1 MLRYALQ
8 DIFHLVCEEKA
19 RRYQGFIFLI
29 TSFLILKLIS
39 MMIKQHYLIVLL
51 AALFTTCAPRSNFT
65 PSAVPVAQTAI
76 PRVEKMPNHPKPYA
90 FRDWKKTALDFDRYV
105 FDFEQKGEFLPLIW
119 WDKAGRNFPET
130 TFGIYTALGDIR
142 MGAAVN
148 NGENH
153 EALGALGAVLGA
165 TLVGID
171 KSRQGSHN
179 YAGMLR
185 NYFNKDNG
193 WNVIM
198 NFTNKGAHIGGG
210 YGNDFWYE
218 VHNNVLFYCI
228 ADLYPKEK
236 DFENIQRMIAEQ
248 FYRSD
253 SIMGG
258 SYSYSFFDF
267 KNMQPGKNHIPTQ
280 EDVAGGYAF
289 VLYSAWVKFGD
300 EKYLHAAK
308 NALNVLY
315 NQKENRFYEA
325 MMPIAAYVG
334 TRMNVEAGTN
344 YDVQRFL
351 DWTFDGTAVGREGW
365 GVLADNWGGYDVSG
379 LAGSTVHNGGY
390 GFLMNTFDLMM
401 PLSAMVRYDQRY
413 ARAVGKWALNASNA
427 ARFCYPYEMPDSLQ
441 ALPQHKAVTKNVI
454 AYEGVIKES
463 IYSQYKGITPF
474 AQGDGPLWH
483 EGMPQQTMFSVYGS
497 GHVGF
502 FGGTIQ
508 PTNVPEILQIDCRA
522 TDFYKKQ
529 RAYPSYLFFNPYTAS
544 KTVSIDLGGKKT
556 DVYDAVTRTFL
567 KSGVSGQTTFDI
579 AGDAARLLV
588 LVPAGSKYSVE
599 NGKLLAAGVPVDFKY
614 RK

>member
-1 MLRYALQ
+1 MSKNC
-8 DIFHLVCEEKA
+8 I
-19 RRYQGFIFLI
+19 
-29 TSFLILKLIS
+29 
-39 MMIKQHYLIVLL
+39 LL
-51 AALFTTCAPRSNFT
+51 ALTLLGAFACKKTPTFE
-65 PSAVPVAQTAI
+65 PSALPVAQRAI
-76 PRVEKMPNHPKPYA
+76 PRVEKMPNRPKPYA
-90 FRDWKKTALDFDRYV
+90 FRDWKKTALEFDRYV

-119 WDKAGRNFPET
+119 WDKTGRNFPET

-142 MGAAVN
+142 MGEKVN

-171 KSRQGSHN
+171 KSKQDGHDYVR
-179 YAGMLR
+179 MLR
-185 NYFNKDNG
+185 NYFNRDNG

-218 VHNNVLFYCI
+218 VHNNVLFYSV
-228 ADLYPKEK
+228 ADLYPKTQ
-236 DFENIQRMIAEQ
+236 DFEYIQRTIAEQ

-253 SIMGG
+253 SVMGG

-300 EKYLHAAK
+300 EKYLRAAK

-325 MMPIAAYVG
+325 MMPIAAYVAA
-334 TRMNVEAGTN
+334 RMNVEAGTN
-344 YDVQRFL
+344 YDIQRFL

-390 GFLMNTFDLMM
+390 GFLMNTFDLMV
-401 PLSAMVRYDQRY
+401 PLSALVRYDQRY

-441 ALPQHKAVTKNVI
+441 AIPQHKAVTNHVI
-454 AYEGVIKES
+454 AYEGIIKES
-463 IYSQYKGITPF
+463 IYPQFKGITPF
-474 AQGDGPLWH
+474 AQGDGPLW
-483 EGMPQQTMFSVYGS
+483 EKGMPEQTMFSVYGS

-508 PTNVPEILQIDCRA
+508 QTNVPEILQIDCRA

-529 RAYPSYLFFNPYTAS
+529 AAYPTYLFFNPYPTS
-544 KTVSIDLGGKKT
+544 KTVTIELGSIKT
-556 DVYDAVTRTFL
+556 DVYDTVSRTFL
-567 KSGVSGQTTFDI
+567 KRNARGKMRLDI

-588 LVPAGSKYSVE
+588 LIPAGSKYSVE
-599 NGKLLAAGVPVDFKY
+599 NGRLLAGKVPVDFRYGK
-614 RK
+614 

>member
-1 MLRYALQ
+1 MNKY
-8 DIFHLVCEEKA
+8 
-19 RRYQGFIFLI
+19 FLLL
-29 TSFLILKLIS
+29 FL
-39 MMIKQHYLIVLL
+39 LL
-51 AALFTTCAPRSNFT
+51 SACAPKPNFT
-65 PSAVPVAQTAI
+65 PTAASVSQHAI
-76 PRVEKMPNHPKPYA
+76 PRVDKMPNRPKPYA
-90 FRDWKKTALDFDRYV
+90 FKDWKKTAQDFDQYV
-105 FDFEQKGEFLPLIW
+105 FDFSQKGDFLPLIW
-119 WDKAGRNFPET
+119 WDKTGRNFPET
-130 TFGIYTALGDIR
+130 TFGIYTALGDVR
-142 MGAAVN
+142 MGGATN

-165 TLVGID
+165 TLAGID
-171 KSRQGSHN
+171 KSKQDGHD
-179 YAGMLR
+179 YVGMLR
-185 NYFNKDNG
+185 NYFNRDNG

-218 VHNNVLFYCI
+218 VHNNVLFYSV

-236 DFENIQRMIAEQ
+236 GFENIQRTIAEQ

-253 SIMGG
+253 SIMGNNY
-258 SYSYSFFDF
+258 SYSYFDF
-267 KNMQPGKNHIPTQ
+267 KAMKGCKSHIPTQ

-300 EKYLHAAK
+300 AKYLRAAK

-334 TRMNVEAGTN
+334 ARMNAEAGTN
-344 YDVQRFL
+344 YNIERFL
-351 DWTFDGTAVGREGW
+351 DWTFDGSAVGREGW

-401 PLSAMVRYDQRY
+401 PLSAMVRYDQSY

-427 ARFCYPYEMPDSLQ
+427 ARFCYPYDMPDSLQ
-441 ALPQHKAVTKNVI
+441 AIPQHKAVTKNVI
-454 AYEGVIKES
+454 AYEGIIKES
-463 IYSQYKGITPF
+463 VYPQFKGITPF

-497 GHVGF
+497 GHVGL

-508 PTNVPEILQIDCRA
+508 ATNVPEILQIDCGA
-522 TDFYKKQ
+522 TDFYKK
-529 RAYPSYLFFNPYTAS
+529 RGAYPTYLFYNPYLEE
-544 KTVSIDLGGKKT
+544 KTVSFNVGVKRVDL
-556 DVYDAVTRTFL
+556 YDTVSRRFL
-567 KSGVSGQTTFDI
+567 QRGVRGNVRFSI
-579 AGDAARLLV
+579 SPDAARV
-588 LVPAGSKYSVE
+588 VVVIPSGTWVSVE
-599 NGKLLAAGVPVDFKY
+599 NKVLMAGKTPIDFGY
-614 RK
+614 GR

>member
-1 MLRYALQ
+1 MKKLH
-8 DIFHLVCEEKA
+8 F
-19 RRYQGFIFLI
+19 FFL
-29 TSFLILKLIS
+29 
-39 MMIKQHYLIVLL
+39 LL
-51 AALFTTCAPRSNFT
+51 SLLSACAPKPGFT
-65 PSAVPVAQTAI
+65 PTASFVSQNAI
-76 PRVEKMPNHPKPYA
+76 PRVDKMPNHPKPYV
-90 FRDWKKTALDFDRYV
+90 FKDWKKTAQDFDQYV
-105 FDFEQKGEFLPLIW
+105 FDFSQKGDFLPLIW
-119 WDKAGRNFPET
+119 WDKTGRNFPET
-130 TFGIYTALGDIR
+130 TFGIYTALGDVR
-142 MGAAVN
+142 MGGATN

-165 TLVGID
+165 TLAGID
-171 KSRQGSHN
+171 KSKQDGHD
-179 YAGMLR
+179 YVGMLR
-185 NYFNKDNG
+185 NYFNRDNG

-218 VHNNVLFYCI
+218 VHNNVLFYSV

-236 DFENIQRMIAEQ
+236 GFEDIQRTIAEQ

-253 SIMGG
+253 SIMGNNY
-258 SYSYSFFDF
+258 SYSYFDF
-267 KNMQPGKNHIPTQ
+267 KAMKGCKSHIPTQ

-300 EKYLHAAK
+300 AKYLRAAK

-334 TRMNVEAGTN
+334 ARMNAEAGTN
-344 YDVQRFL
+344 YNIERFL
-351 DWTFDGTAVGREGW
+351 DWTFDGSAVGREGW

-401 PLSAMVRYDQRY
+401 PLSAMVRYDQSY

-427 ARFCYPYEMPDSLQ
+427 ARFCYPYDMPDSLQ
-441 ALPQHKAVTKNVI
+441 AIPQHKAVTKNVI

-463 IYSQYKGITPF
+463 VYPQFKGITPF

-497 GHVGF
+497 GHVGL

-508 PTNVPEILQIDCRA
+508 ATNVPEILQIDCGA
-522 TDFYKKQ
+522 TDFYKK
-529 RAYPSYLFFNPYTAS
+529 RGAYPTYLFYNPYLEE
-544 KTVSIDLGGKKT
+544 KTVSFNVGVKRVDL
-556 DVYDAVTRTFL
+556 YDTVSRRFL
-567 KSGVSGQTTFDI
+567 QRGVRGNVRFSI
-579 AGDAARLLV
+579 SPDAARV
-588 LVPAGSKYSVE
+588 VVVIPSGTWVSVE
-599 NGKLLAAGVPVDFKY
+599 NKVLMAGKTPIDFGY
-614 RK
+614 GR

>member
-1 MLRYALQ
+1 MNKITLL
-8 DIFHLVCEEKA
+8 F
-19 RRYQGFIFLI
+19 FL
-29 TSFLILKLIS
+29 FLS
-39 MMIKQHYLIVLL
+39 
-51 AALFTTCAPRSNFT
+51 ACAPQPNFT
-65 PSAVPVAQTAI
+65 PTAAPVSQHAI
-76 PRVEKMPNHPKPYA
+76 PRVDKMPNRPKPYV
-90 FRDWKKTALDFDRYV
+90 FKDWKKTAQGFDQYA
-105 FDFEQKGEFLPLIW
+105 FDFSQKGDFLPLIW
-119 WDKAGRNFPET
+119 WDKTGRNFPET
-130 TFGIYTALGDIR
+130 TFGIYTALGDVR
-142 MGAAVN
+142 MGEAIN

-171 KSRQGSHN
+171 KSKQNGHDYVS
-179 YAGMLR
+179 MLR
-185 NYFNKDNG
+185 NYFNRDNG

-218 VHNNVLFYCI
+218 VHNNVLFYCV
-228 ADLYPKEK
+228 ADLYPQEK
-236 DFENIQRMIAEQ
+236 GFEEIQHTIAEQ

-253 SIMGG
+253 SIMGN

-267 KNMQPGKNHIPTQ
+267 KNMQGGKSHIPTQ

-300 EKYLHAAK
+300 AKYLRAAK

-334 TRMNVEAGTN
+334 ARMNVEAGTR
-344 YDVQRFL
+344 YDLSRFL
-351 DWTFDGTAVGREGW
+351 NWTFDGSAVGREGW

-379 LAGSTVHNGGY
+379 MAGSTVHNGGY

-401 PLSAMVRYDQRY
+401 PLSALVRYDQSY

-427 ARFCYPYEMPDSLQ
+427 ARFCYPYDMPDSLQ
-441 ALPQHKAVTKNVI
+441 AIPQHKAVTKNVI

-463 IYSQYKGITPF
+463 IYPQFKGITPF

-508 PTNVPEILQIDCRA
+508 ATNVPEMLQIDCGV
-522 TDFYKKQ
+522 TDFYKKKD
-529 RAYPSYLFFNPYTAS
+529 AYPTYLFYNPYLEE
-544 KTVSIDLGGKKT
+544 KTVSFNAGRKSVDL
-556 DVYDAVTRTFL
+556 YDAVSRRFL
-567 KSGVSGQTTFDI
+567 QHGVRGTVRFSI
-579 AGDAARLLV
+579 PADAARILV
-588 LVPAGSKYSVE
+588 VIPAGTRISVK
-599 NGKLLAAGVPVDFKY
+599 NKVLMAGETPIDY
-614 RK
+614 EYGQ

>member
-1 MLRYALQ
+1 MKKLH
-8 DIFHLVCEEKA
+8 F
-19 RRYQGFIFLI
+19 FFL
-29 TSFLILKLIS
+29 
-39 MMIKQHYLIVLL
+39 LL
-51 AALFTTCAPRSNFT
+51 SSLSACAPKPGFT
-65 PSAVPVAQTAI
+65 PTASFVSQNAI
-76 PRVEKMPNHPKPYA
+76 PRVDKMPNHPKPYV
-90 FRDWKKTALDFDRYV
+90 FKDWKKTAQDFDQYV
-105 FDFEQKGEFLPLIW
+105 FDFSQKGDFLPLIW
-119 WDKAGRNFPET
+119 WDKTGRNFPET
-130 TFGIYTALGDIR
+130 TFGIYTALGDVR
-142 MGAAVN
+142 MGGAAN

-165 TLVGID
+165 TLAGID
-171 KSRQGSHN
+171 KSKQDGHD
-179 YAGMLR
+179 YVGMLR
-185 NYFNKDNG
+185 NYFNRDNG

-218 VHNNVLFYCI
+218 VHNNVLFYSV

-236 DFENIQRMIAEQ
+236 GFEDIQRTIAEQ

-253 SIMGG
+253 SIMGNNY
-258 SYSYSFFDF
+258 SYSYFDF
-267 KNMQPGKNHIPTQ
+267 KAMKGGKSHIPTQ

-300 EKYLHAAK
+300 AKYLRAAK
-308 NALNVLY
+308 NAMNVLY

-334 TRMNVEAGTN
+334 ARMNAEAGTN
-344 YDVQRFL
+344 YNIERFL
-351 DWTFDGTAVGREGW
+351 DWTFDGSAVGREGW

-401 PLSAMVRYDQRY
+401 PLSALVRYDQSY

-427 ARFCYPYEMPDSLQ
+427 ARFCYPYDMPDSLQ
-441 ALPQHKAVTKNVI
+441 AIPQHKAVTKNVI

-463 IYSQYKGITPF
+463 VYPQFKGITPF

-497 GHVGF
+497 GHVGL

-508 PTNVPEILQIDCRA
+508 ASNVPEILQIDCGA
-522 TDFYKKQ
+522 TDFYKK
-529 RAYPSYLFFNPYTAS
+529 RGAYPTYLFYNPYLEE
-544 KTVSIDLGGKKT
+544 KTVSFNVGVKRVDL
-556 DVYDAVTRTFL
+556 YDTVSRRFL
-567 KSGVSGQTTFDI
+567 QRGVRGNVRFSI
-579 AGDAARLLV
+579 SPDAARV
-588 LVPAGSKYSVE
+588 VVVIPSGTWISVE
-599 NGKLLAAGVPVDFKY
+599 NKVLMAGKTPIDFGY
-614 RK
+614 GR

>member
-1 MLRYALQ
+1 MKKL
-8 DIFHLVCEEKA
+8 HL
-19 RRYQGFIFLI
+19 FIFLL
-29 TSFLILKLIS
+29 S
-39 MMIKQHYLIVLL
+39 LL
-51 AALFTTCAPRSNFT
+51 AACAPKPGFT
-65 PSAVPVAQTAI
+65 PKASSVSQRAI
-76 PRVEKMPNHPKPYA
+76 PRVEKMPNHPKPYVYK
-90 FRDWKKTALDFDRYV
+90 DWKKTAQDFDHYV
-105 FDFEQKGEFLPLIW
+105 FDFSQKGDFLPLIW
-119 WDKAGRNFPET
+119 WDKTGRNFPEK
-130 TFGIYTALGDIR
+130 TFGIYTALGDVR
-142 MGAAVN
+142 MGGAVN

-165 TLVGID
+165 TLTGID
-171 KSRQGSHN
+171 KSKQDGHD
-179 YAGMLR
+179 YVAMLR
-185 NYFNKDNG
+185 NYFNRDNG

-218 VHNNVLFYCI
+218 VHNNVLFYSV
-228 ADLYPKEK
+228 ADLYPEEK
-236 DFENIQRMIAEQ
+236 DFETIQRTIAEQ

-253 SIMGG
+253 SIMGS
-258 SYSYSFFDF
+258 SYSYSYFDF
-267 KNMQPGKNHIPTQ
+267 KAMKGGKSHIPTQ

-300 EKYLHAAK
+300 AKYLRAAQ

-334 TRMNVEAGTN
+334 ARMNAEAGTN
-344 YDVQRFL
+344 YNIARFL

-401 PLSAMVRYDQRY
+401 PLSALVRYDQSY

-441 ALPQHKAVTKNVI
+441 AIPQHKAVTKNVI

-463 IYSQYKGITPF
+463 VYPQFKGITPF

-508 PTNVPEILQIDCRA
+508 ATNIPEILQIDCGA
-522 TDFYKKQ
+522 TDFYKKGG
-529 RAYPSYLFFNPYTAS
+529 AYPTYLFYNPYQDL
-544 KTVSIDLGGKKT
+544 KTVSIKVGSKRVDL
-556 DVYDAVTRTFL
+556 YDTVSRTFL
-567 KSGVSGQTTFDI
+567 QRNVRGTVRFPI
-579 AGDAARLLV
+579 AADAARV
-588 LVPAGSKYSVE
+588 VVVIPAGARISVE
-599 NGKLLAAGVPVDFKY
+599 NKVLMAGETPVDFGY
-614 RK
+614 GR

>member
-1 MLRYALQ
+1 MNR
-8 DIFHLVCEEKA
+8 FT
-19 RRYQGFIFLI
+19 FLL
-29 TSFLILKLIS
+29 FL
-39 MMIKQHYLIVLL
+39 LL
-51 AALFTTCAPRSNFT
+51 SACAPKPGFT
-65 PSAVPVAQTAI
+65 PTAAPVSQHAI
-76 PRVEKMPNHPKPYA
+76 PRVDKMPNRPKPYLYK
-90 FRDWKKTALDFDRYV
+90 DWKKTAQDFDQYV
-105 FDFEQKGEFLPLIW
+105 FDFSQKGDFLPLIW
-119 WDKAGRNFPET
+119 WDKTGRNFPET
-130 TFGIYTALGDIR
+130 TFGIYTALGDVR
-142 MGAAVN
+142 MGGAVN

-165 TLVGID
+165 TLSGID
-171 KSRQGSHN
+171 KSKQDGHD
-179 YAGMLR
+179 YVAMLR
-185 NYFNKDNG
+185 NYFNRDNG

-218 VHNNVLFYCI
+218 VHNNVLFYSV

-236 DFENIQRMIAEQ
+236 DFEEIQRTIAEQ

-253 SIMGG
+253 SIMGN

-267 KNMQPGKNHIPTQ
+267 KNMQGGKSHIPTQ

-300 EKYLHAAK
+300 AKYLKAAK
-308 NALNVLY
+308 NAMNVLY

-334 TRMNVEAGTN
+334 ARMNAEVGTN
-344 YDVQRFL
+344 YDIERFL
-351 DWTFDGTAVGREGW
+351 DWTFDGSAVGREGW

-401 PLSAMVRYDQRY
+401 PLSALVRYDQSY
-413 ARAVGKWALNASNA
+413 ARSVGKWALNASNA
-427 ARFCYPYEMPDSLQ
+427 ARFCYPYDMPDSLQ
-441 ALPQHKAVTKNVI
+441 AIPQHKAVTKNVI

-463 IYSQYKGITPF
+463 VYPQFKGITPF

-508 PTNVPEILQIDCRA
+508 ATNVPEILQIDCGA
-522 TDFYKKQ
+522 TDFYKK
-529 RAYPSYLFFNPYTAS
+529 RGAYPTYLFYNPYLEE
-544 KTVSIDLGGKKT
+544 KTVSFNVGLKRVDL
-556 DVYDAVTRTFL
+556 YDTVSRRFL
-567 KSGVSGQTTFDI
+567 QRGVRGNVRFPIS
-579 AGDAARLLV
+579 ADAARV
-588 LVPAGSKYSVE
+588 VVVIPSGTWISVE
-599 NGKLLAAGVPVDFKY
+599 NKVLMAGKTPIDFGY
-614 RK
+614 GR

>member
-1 MLRYALQ
+1 M
-8 DIFHLVCEEKA
+8 IF
-19 RRYQGFIFLI
+19 Q
-29 TSFLILKLIS
+29 
-39 MMIKQHYLIVLL
+39 
-51 AALFTTCAPRSNFT
+51 
-65 PSAVPVAQTAI
+65 
-76 PRVEKMPNHPKPYA
+76 
-90 FRDWKKTALDFDRYV
+90 
-105 FDFEQKGEFLPLIW
+105 QKVDFLPLIW
-119 WDKAGRNFPET
+119 WDKTGRNFPET
-130 TFGIYTALGDIR
+130 TFGIYTALGDVR

-171 KSRQGSHN
+171 KSRQDGQD
-179 YAGMLR
+179 YVKMLS
-185 NYFNKDNG
+185 NYFNRDNG
-193 WNVIM
+193 WNVVQ

-218 VHNNVLFYCI
+218 VHNNVLFWCV

-236 DFENIQRMIAEQ
+236 DFEMIQRTIADQ

-253 SIMGG
+253 SIMGS

-267 KNMQPGKNHIPTQ
+267 KNMKGGKSHIPTQ

-300 EKYLHAAK
+300 ERYLRAAK

-325 MMPIAAYVG
+325 MMPIAAYVAS
-334 TRMNVEAGTN
+334 RMNVEVGTN
-344 YDVQRFL
+344 YDISRFL
-351 DWTFDGTAVGREGW
+351 NWTFDGTAVGREGW

-441 ALPQHKAVTKNVI
+441 AIPQHKAVTKNVI

-463 IYSQYKGITPF
+463 VYPQFKGITPF
-474 AQGDGPLWH
+474 AQGDGPLW
-483 EGMPQQTMFSVYGS
+483 EKGMPQQTMFSVYGS

-508 PTNVPEILQIDCRA
+508 PTNVPEILRVDCRA

-529 RAYPSYLFFNPYTAS
+529 TAYPTYLFFNPYAET
-544 KTVSIDLGGKKT
+544 KTVETNVGAKKV
-556 DVYDAVTRTFL
+556 DVYDTVSRTFL
-567 KSGVSGQTTFDI
+567 GRKVKGNFQFSVP
-579 AGDAARLLV
+579 ANAARVLV
-588 LVPAGSKYSVE
+588 LVPV
-599 NGKLLAAGVPVDFKY
+599 GKRYEVVGKVC
-614 RK
+614 

>member
-1 MLRYALQ
+1 MFKNY
-8 DIFHLVCEEKA
+8 I
-19 RRYQGFIFLI
+19 
-29 TSFLILKLIS
+29 
-39 MMIKQHYLIVLL
+39 LL
-51 AALFTTCAPRSNFT
+51 ALALLGIFACQKHPAFQPTAL
-65 PSAVPVAQTAI
+65 PVAQRAI
-76 PRVEKMPNHPKPYA
+76 PRVEKMPNRPKPYS
-90 FRDWKKTALDFDRYV
+90 FKDWKKTALEFDRYV

-119 WDKAGRNFPET
+119 WDKTGRNFPET

-142 MGAAVN
+142 MGEKVN

-165 TLVGID
+165 TLSGID
-171 KSRQGSHN
+171 KSKQNGHDYVR
-179 YAGMLR
+179 MLR

-218 VHNNVLFYCI
+218 VHNNVLFYSV
-228 ADLYPKEK
+228 ADLYPKTQ
-236 DFENIQRMIAEQ
+236 DFEYIQRTIAEQ

-253 SIMGG
+253 SVMGS

-267 KNMQPGKNHIPTQ
+267 KNMKPGKNHIPTQ

-300 EKYLHAAK
+300 EKYLRAAK

-334 TRMNVEAGTN
+334 ARMNVEAGTN
-344 YDVQRFL
+344 YDIQRFL

-401 PLSAMVRYDQRY
+401 PLSALVRYDQRY

-441 ALPQHKAVTKNVI
+441 AIPQHKAVTKNVI
-454 AYEGVIKES
+454 AYEGIIKES
-463 IYSQYKGITPF
+463 VYPQFKGITPF
-474 AQGDGPLWH
+474 AQGDGPLW
-483 EGMPQQTMFSVYGS
+483 EKGMPQQTMFSVYGS

-529 RAYPSYLFFNPYTAS
+529 AAYPTYLFFNPYTSS
-544 KTVSIDLGGKKT
+544 KTVTIELGSKKT
-556 DVYDAVTRTFL
+556 DVYDTVSRSFL
-567 KSGVSGQTTFDI
+567 KRGVSGKMSFDI

-588 LVPAGSKYSVE
+588 LIPAGGKYSVS
-599 NGKLLAAGVPVDFKY
+599 NGRLTAGGISVDFRYK
-614 RK
+614 